1 MQRLYR
7 YTWSDYV
14 KPVTLFTC
22 SQQKTLVRF
31 SCSSSSRV
39 DLQQRSVNNG
49 WRRPQAVV
57 VCLSPQ
63 LTVWMLRGLKSNSAS
78 RKILN
83 TVHFSIKLSWKSY
96 SSYSISAG
104 CSFSEL
110 CCRRIVFC
118 LQTFVLWSLREGKAS
133 GCLTWRLGL
142 FGRRWCNLHLS
153 MSECSVWNL
162 LHRSFSLGK
171 NNAVKTEISSPCQIR
186 VNLNMS
192 DTLGFFRRHLL
203 AFLAGHRTWY
213 SQSILFEW
221 FEKKTAS
228 SVGAA
233 VFWFPSHSLERLIS
247 RPKCRCQPC
256 SVPCSH
262 PKQPFR
268 SLVTEQ

>member
-49 WRRPQAVV
+49 WRRPEAVV

-133 GCLTWRLGL
+133 GCLTWCLGL

-171 NNAVKTEISSPCQIR
+171 NN
-186 VNLNMS
+186 
-192 DTLGFFRRHLL
+192 
-203 AFLAGHRTWY
+203 TW
-213 SQSILFEW
+213 
-221 FEKKTAS
+221 
-228 SVGAA
+228 
-233 VFWFPSHSLERLIS
+233 
-247 RPKCRCQPC
+247 
-256 SVPCSH
+256 
-262 PKQPFR
+262 
-268 SLVTEQ
+268 